1 MKFASPRR
9 STPAE
14 SIVPMINV
22 VFLLLIFFMM
32 SATIMPPAPFDLTL
46 PETQTDADPVGD
58 ETLYL
63 SAQGALSYGG
73 ALEDA
78 AWALLAARQDAGALT
93 LRADAALEAA
103 TLAQVLARL
112 SALGVANVELVV
124 RAP

>member
-9 STPAE
+9 RYPAE

-32 SATIMPPAPFDLTL
+32 SATITPPAPFDLTL
-46 PETQTDADPVGD
+46 PETETEAELAGD
-58 ETLYL
+58 KTLYL
-63 SAQGALSYGG
+63 SGQGQVSFGG
-73 ALEDA
+73 ALDEA
-78 AWALLAARQDAGALT
+78 AWALLDKAEENGPLT
-93 LRADAALEAA
+93 LRTDATLEAR

-112 SALGVANVELVV
+112 SSMGRANVELVV